1 MLSFS
6 LAFSLFTTAF
16 LAATILPVASE
27 GALAAALALS
37 EESWA
42 LLIGAASLG
51 NVLGSIVN
59 WWLGR
64 LGANPDYVG
73 RMKVKPETLARAQ
86 GWYRKWGRA
95 SLLLSWAPIFGDL
108 LTGAAGAM
116 REPLHIFIPLVAIA
130 KTGRYIV
137 VAAAVSGL
145 V

>member
-37 EESWA
+37 EESW
-42 LLIGAASLG
+42 
-51 NVLGSIVN
+51 
-59 WWLGR
+59 
-64 LGANPDYVG
+64 D
-73 RMKVKPETLARAQ
+73 
-86 GWYRKWGRA
+86 RKWGRA

-108 LTGAAGAM
+108 LTVAAGAM

>member
-6 LAFSLFTTAF
+6 VSFSLFTTAF

-37 EESWA
+37 QEPWA
-42 LLIGAASLG
+42 ILIGVASLG
-51 NVLGSIVN
+51 NISGSIVN

-64 LGANPDYVG
+64 LAANPDYAG
-73 RMKVKPETLARAQ
+73 RVKIKPATLTRAQ
-86 GWYRKWGRA
+86 EWYRKWGRA

-108 LTGAAGAM
+108 LTIAAGAM

-130 KTGRYIV
+130 KTGRYLV